1 MPIAEL
7 VRCSTDRKWLVHS
20 MQYVLTTTTTRS
32 LYDVTL
38 IERTRDDDCR
48 CCWAASIFCCTY
60 SNGAESFN
68 VCEDGSDCPV
78 LSGYTL
84 VKSALTSSCSICT
97 GSNSNNKTRLE
108 AQSKHKMRVK

>member
-60 SNGAESFN
+60 SNGAVSFN
-68 VCEDGSDCPV
+68 LCEDGSDCPV